1 MSYYGTLPTH
11 THEEEQ
17 EITWRHKLGEYLED
31 QKFHIGILCLTLVD
45 AASVFIQIIYTFF
58 HECHAPFNNIHDNT
72 HWLIVAF
79 EMAEVISVCICVLF
93 ILEITLSLI
102 AFGPRY
108 FLPGW
113 SHWKLHVFD
122 AAVVITTFVLE
133 IVLKGKERE
142 VAGLLIIFRLWR
154 VVKVIEAVVLSMS
167 FTHQEE
173 LEKLKER
180 NEELQEKLKQ
190 VEQRNRELEQQ
201 VEQN

>member
-93 ILEITLSLI
+93 ILEIILSLI

-122 AAVVITTFVLE
+122 AAGKGLNSQEKTKAHMFMSSGYYNVCIGDCVERKRKRSSWVKKKKE
-133 IVLKGKERE
+133 KKRGKER
-142 VAGLLIIFRLWR
+142 
-154 VVKVIEAVVLSMS
+154 
-167 FTHQEE
+167 H
-173 LEKLKER
+173 
-180 NEELQEKLKQ
+180 
-190 VEQRNRELEQQ
+190 
-201 VEQN
+201 

>member
-113 SHWKLHVFD
+113 PHWKLHVFD

-201 VEQN
+201 VGQN